1 MFTRR
6 PKTLYRVF
14 LVQNL
19 HSIHNAHQVFDKSTK
34 PALISIHHSMLNS
47 IHQNHKIKALKLFKN
62 QLQTG
67 ISKIGEITQHVRSI
81 HNAHQVFDKS
91 TKPTLISIHH
101 SMLNSI
107 HQNNKTQAL
116 KLFKNQLQMGIS
128 QIDEVAIALAL
139 KGYRENVNL
148 GTQIHSLTIKTG
160 FISYQTVPNSLMSM
174 YCKTGNFNKAL
185 CVFNSLDFA
194 DRVSYNTLLSGFE
207 NGKEALSFVHWM
219 HSIGFVFDAVS
230 YTTALSHCTNE
241 EEFRLGIQLH
251 SLVLRFGLENDV
263 FVGNALVTMYSK
275 WGNIVEAERVFLEMP
290 CKDLVS
296 WNALLSGYAQEGNY
310 SKEVSFGF
318 REMMREGVGAD
329 HVSFT
334 SALSACGQERCL
346 ELAKQI
352 HGLVVKMAYGTHVSV
367 CNVLISLYYKCDE
380 NGDANK
386 VFQSMN
392 ERNVVSWTTML
403 SMSDEKAVSIFNG
416 MRRDGV
422 YPNLVTFVGLIHS
435 VTVKNSLLEGQMVHG
450 VCLRT
455 NFFSELNVANSFV
468 TMYAK
473 FELMEDVFKV
483 FEELDQRDLISWN
496 ALISGYAQNG
506 MSLEALKTF
515 LSMSMELPPNEY
527 TFGSVLSAIASSE
540 CISLKHGQRCHACLT
555 KRGFNSNPIVSG
567 ALLDMYA
574 KRGSISESR
583 GVFDEIIDG
592 SQVSWTAIISAH
604 SRHGDYESVMALFK
618 EMKEKGVSPD
628 SITFLS
634 ILTACGRKGV
644 VDIGVDIFNSMVR
657 DYSIEPSSEHYSCMV
672 DMFGRAGRLKE
683 AEFFLAQ
690 IPGGPGLSVLQSLL
704 GACRIYGNVDMAT
717 RVANTLIALEPE
729 ESGSYVL
736 MSNLF
741 AEKGQWE
748 KVANIR
754 KGMRDK
760 GVKKEI
766 GFSWVD
772 VGSIDYSLNLH
783 GFSSDDKSHPR
794 TDEIYWMAEWI
805 GSELKHLEHED
816 EESESVKLSCII

>member
-1 MFTRR
+1 
-6 PKTLYRVF
+6 
-14 LVQNL
+14 
-19 HSIHNAHQVFDKSTK
+19 
-34 PALISIHHSMLNS
+34 
-47 IHQNHKIKALKLFKN
+47 
-62 QLQTG
+62 
-67 ISKIGEITQHVRSI
+67 
-81 HNAHQVFDKS
+81 
-91 TKPTLISIHH
+91 
-101 SMLNSI
+101 
-107 HQNNKTQAL
+107 
-116 KLFKNQLQMGIS
+116 
-128 QIDEVAIALAL
+128 
-139 KGYRENVNL
+139 
-148 GTQIHSLTIKTG
+148 
-160 FISYQTVPNSLMSM
+160 
-174 YCKTGNFNKAL
+174 
-185 CVFNSLDFA
+185 
-194 DRVSYNTLLSGFE
+194 
-207 NGKEALSFVHWM
+207 
-219 HSIGFVFDAVS
+219 
-230 YTTALSHCTNE
+230 
-241 EEFRLGIQLH
+241 
-251 SLVLRFGLENDV
+251 
-263 FVGNALVTMYSK
+263 MYSK

-290 CKDLVS
+290 HKDLVS

-310 SKEVSFGF
+310 SGEATSGF
-318 REMMREGVGAD
+318 REMMREGVKPD

-334 SALSACGQERCL
+334 SAVSACGQEKAL

-352 HGLVVKMAYGTHVSV
+352 HGLVIKMAYGTHVSV
-367 CNVLISLYYKCDE
+367 CNVLISLYYKCGVT
-380 NGDANK
+380 GDANK
-386 VFQSMN
+386 VFQCMT

-403 SMSDEKAVSIFNG
+403 SMNDENVVSIFNG

-422 YPNLVTFVGLIHS
+422 YPNHVTFVGLIHS
-435 VTVKNSLLEGQMVHG
+435 ITVKSSLTEGQMVHG
-450 VCLRT
+450 FCLKT

-473 FELMEDVFKV
+473 FELMEDVYKV

-506 MSLEALKTF
+506 MFREALQTF
-515 LSMSMELPPNEY
+515 LSASMELPPNEY
-527 TFGSVLSAIASSE
+527 TFGSVLSVIASSE
-540 CISLKHGQRCHACLT
+540 CISLKHGQRCHACLI

-583 GVFDEIIDG
+583 GVFDEVADR

-618 EMKEKGVSPD
+618 EMKEEWVDPD

-634 ILTACGRKGV
+634 ILTACGRKGM
-644 VDIGVDIFNSMVR
+644 VDTGIDIFNSMVR
-657 DYSIEPSSEHYSCMV
+657 DYSIEPSSEHYSCVV
-672 DMFGRAGRLKE
+672 DMLGRAGRLNE

-690 IPGGPGLSVLQSLL
+690 IPGGPGVSVLQSLL

-717 RVANTLIALEPE
+717 RVANSLIALEPE
-729 ESGSYVL
+729 QSGSYVL

-772 VGSIDYSLNLH
+772 VGSIEYSLNLH

-794 TDEIYWMAEWI
+794 TEEIYRMAEWM
-805 GSELKHLEHED
+805 GSELKHLERED
-816 EESESVKLSCII
+816 EESEYVTLACVI

>member
-6 PKTLYRVF
+6 LTA
-14 LVQNL
+14 QNFCSF
-19 HSIHNAHQVFDKSTK
+19 HHAHQLFDTITK
-34 PALISIHHSMLNS
+34 PALISIHHSMLNY
-47 IHQNHKIKALKLFKN
+47 IQQNCKI
-62 QLQTG
+62 
-67 ISKIGEITQHVRSI
+67 E
-81 HNAHQVFDKS
+81 
-91 TKPTLISIHH
+91 
-101 SMLNSI
+101 
-107 HQNNKTQAL
+107 AL

-128 QIDEVAIALAL
+128 EIDEVVVALAL
-139 KGYRENVNL
+139 KGCREAVNL
-148 GTQIHSLTIKTG
+148 GTQVHSLAIRSG
-160 FISYQTVPNSLMSM
+160 FIEHVTVPNSLMSM
-174 YCKTGNFNKAL
+174 YSKTGKFNNAM
-185 CVFNSLDFA
+185 CVFDGLKFP

-207 NGKEALSFVHWM
+207 NGKEALVFVHWM
-219 HSIGFVFDAVS
+219 HSIGVVFDAVS
-230 YTTALSHCTNE
+230 YTTAISHCTDE
-241 EEFRLGIQLH
+241 EEFRVGSQLH
-251 SLVLRFGLENDV
+251 SLVMRFGVDNDV

-275 WGNIVEAERVFLEMP
+275 WGYIVEAERVFLEML

-296 WNALLSGYAQEGNY
+296 WNALLSGYAQEGGY
-310 SKEVSFGF
+310 SGEAASGF
-318 REMMREGVGAD
+318 REMMREGLKPD

-334 SALSACGQERCL
+334 SAVSACGQEKCL

-352 HGLVVKMAYGTHVSV
+352 HGLVIKMAYGTHVSV
-367 CNVLISLYYKCDE
+367 CNVLISLYYKCDVTE
-380 NGDANK
+380 DANK
-386 VFQSMN
+386 VFLRMN

-403 SMSDEKAVSIFNG
+403 SMNDENVVSIFNG
-416 MRRDGV
+416 MRGDGV
-422 YPNLVTFVGLIHS
+422 YPNHVTFVGLVHS
-435 VTVKNSLLEGQMVHG
+435 ITVKNSLTEGKMVHG
-450 VCLRT
+450 FCLKT

-473 FELMEDVFKV
+473 FELMEDVLKV

-506 MSLEALKTF
+506 MSREALQTF
-515 LSMSMELPPNEY
+515 LSASMELPPNEY

-540 CISLKHGQRCHACLT
+540 CISLKHGQRCHACLI

-574 KRGSISESR
+574 KRGSISESQ
-583 GVFDEIIDG
+583 GVFDEVSDR

-604 SRHGDYESVMALFK
+604 SRHGDYESVMALFE
-618 EMKEKGVSPD
+618 EMKKKGVSPD

-634 ILTACGRKGV
+634 ILTACGRKGM
-644 VDIGVDIFNSMVR
+644 VDTGIDIFNSMVR
-657 DYSIEPSSEHYSCMV
+657 DYSIEPSSEHYACMV

-729 ESGSYVL
+729 QSGSYVL

-741 AEKGQWE
+741 AEKGQWD

-772 VGSIDYSLNLH
+772 VGSIEYSLNLH

-794 TDEIYWMAEWI
+794 TEEIYWMAECI
-805 GSELKHLEHED
+805 GSELKHLERD
-816 EESESVKLSCII
+816 KEESEFVTLACII